1 MTPALLLI
9 DLQNDFLERPG
20 LYPESGRLLSS
31 ISALLTG
38 FRQRK
43 SPVIHIHTAV
53 RSDGE
58 NRMPHWKESGRWAC
72 IEGTPGAL
80 APHALAPAENET
92 VITKRF
98 FSGFESGSLHEHLRA
113 NGIDTLVVA
122 GLYTHGC
129 VRATVLDAYAKGYTV
144 WVAADGVASAEHEH
158 AQLSQQ
164 WLNGRAARFLASSE
178 ILRAT
183 GEKPQRPGGSDEARF
198 PAACIGGIWADGENL
213 PLYQHHNPSS
223 SSELLA
229 QVPIADARLADQTVQ
244 ATSQAQSAWAE
255 TSYEERL
262 SILAN
267 WADKMAAR
275 KDQLIEILI
284 MEIGKPRGD
293 ATEEAD
299 RAVAYV
305 RATVQLLQG
314 IVRQPAA
321 TDGSFSVR
329 DRPVGTIGLVTP
341 WNNPIAI
348 PVGKIAPAL
357 AFGNAVVWK
366 PALPTPR
373 ATMAVIDSLR
383 EAGVPPSLLSVLF
396 GDSETAQSIIA
407 HPKISAISLTGSG
420 STGRQLA
427 ALCSR
432 LGKPLQAELG
442 GNNAAI
448 VMADADLE
456 RAVKALAVSA
466 FGFAGQRCTATRRII
481 VDAAIRDRFVERFIS
496 EIRSLNIGDPAHSIT
511 QVGPL
516 ISDAHR
522 NRVMQAVQRAM
533 TADRGRLLCG
543 GSIPAGCSTGNWYL
557 PTLIDGVAP
566 DSCIVQEETFGPVAA
581 IQPATGFDAAMQ
593 LCNGVTQ
600 GLVASLYS
608 RDEELQQR
616 FLENAQ
622 AGILRINPA
631 TFAVHATAPFCGWKA
646 SGIGPAEHGRWDRE
660 FYTRPQAIYDHGT
673 AQAGIRRKTDS

>member
-20 LYPESGRLLSS
+20 LYPESGLLLSS
-31 ISALLTG
+31 VGMLLSS

-43 SPVIHIHTAV
+43 LTVVHIHTV
-53 RSDGE
+53 IRPDGKD
-58 NRMPHWKESGRWAC
+58 RMPHWKESGRWAC

-80 APHALAPAENET
+80 APSSLVPAKNEV
-92 VITKRF
+92 VITKQF
-98 FSGFESGSLHEHLRA
+98 FSGFESGSLHDHLQA
-113 NGIDTLVVA
+113 NGVDTLFVA

-129 VRATVLDAYAKGYTV
+129 VRATVLDGYAKGYAV
-144 WVAADGVASAEHEH
+144 WVASDGIASTEHEH

-164 WLNGRAARFLASSE
+164 WLNGRAARFMKSSE
-178 ILRAT
+178 MLGVID
-183 GEKPQRPGGSDEARF
+183 EKPQQPRESDEARF
-198 PAACIGGIWADGENL
+198 PAAYIDGIWEDKGNL
-213 PLYQHHNPSS
+213 PLCQHHNPSC

-229 QVPIADARLADQTVQ
+229 QIPIADAQLVDKAVQ
-244 ATSQAQSAWAE
+244 AASQAQPTWAK
-255 TSYEERL
+255 TSIEKRL
-262 SILAN
+262 ATLAI
-267 WADKMAAR
+267 WADKIAAR
-275 KDQLIEILI
+275 KGHLVEILI
-284 MEIGKPRGD
+284 MEIGKPSRD
-293 ATEEAD
+293 AAEEVD
-299 RAVAYV
+299 RAVAHV

-314 IVRQPAA
+314 IARQPTA
-321 TDGSFSVR
+321 TDGRVSVR
-329 DRPVGTIGLVTP
+329 DRPVGTIGLITP
-341 WNNPIAI
+341 WNNPFAI
-348 PVGKIAPAL
+348 PIGKIAPAL

-373 ATMAVIDSLR
+373 ATMAVIDTLKD
-383 EAGVPPSLLSVLF
+383 AGIPPSLLSVLF
-396 GDSETAQSIIA
+396 GDSETVHSIIA
-407 HPKISAISLTGSG
+407 HPKTSAISLTGSG
-420 STGRQLA
+420 NTGRQVA

-432 LGKPLQAELG
+432 LGKLLQAELG

-481 VDAAIRDRFVERFIS
+481 VDATIRDRFVERFIT
-496 EIRSLNIGDPAHSIT
+496 EIRLLNIGDPAHSIT
-511 QVGPL
+511 QIGPL

-522 NRVMQAVQRAM
+522 NKVMQAVQRAV
-533 TADRGRLLCG
+533 TTDRGRLLCG
-543 GSIPAGCSTGNWYL
+543 GSIPVELSTGNWYL

-566 DSCIVQEETFGPVAA
+566 DSPIVQEETFGPVAV

-600 GLVASLYS
+600 GLAACLYS
-608 RDEELQQR
+608 HDDESRKR

-622 AGILRINPA
+622 AGILRINPE

-660 FYTRPQAIYDHGT
+660 FYARPQAIYNSDK
-673 AQAGIRRKTDS
+673 AAD